1 MLVYHKT
8 LPYRIFTVFNY
19 IFLITISIGCMLPL
33 YHLLMV
39 SFSDTSAA
47 NAGLVTFWPI
57 DFTIEAYEKTFANE
71 NFLTSLGVSIKRT
84 VLGTALALAVN
95 AVAAYALSKDNRVF
109 RGRNVYLWYF
119 VITMLF
125 NAGLVPGYILIQK
138 LGLLNNLLALIL
150 PGLVAVYNV
159 ILLLNFFRA
168 VPKELEEATFI
179 DGAGH
184 FRTFIAIYLP
194 LSLPALATIGLFT
207 MVGHW
212 NAYFDGLIYMKG
224 VENLPLASFM
234 QTLIVQGSTTG
245 FDQAVIANMSQR
257 TLRASQIFISALPI
271 LIIYPFLQRFFVKG
285 IVIGAVKE

>member
-1 MLVYHKT
+1 VYHKT
-8 LPYRIFTVFNY
+8 LPYRVFSVFNS
-19 IFLITISIGCMLPL
+19 ILLAVISILCLLPL

-39 SFSDTSAA
+39 SVSDTSAA
-47 NAGLVTFWPI
+47 NAGLVTLWPI
-57 DFTIEAYEKTFANE
+57 GFTFEAYAQTFGNT
-71 NFLTSLGVSIKRT
+71 NFLASLWVSVQRT
-84 VLGTALALAVN
+84 VIGTVLALAVN
-95 AVAAYALSKDNRVF
+95 SIAAYALSKDNRVF

-125 NAGLVPGYILIQK
+125 SAGLVPAYVLILK
-138 LGLLNNLLALIL
+138 LGLLNSLLALIL
-150 PGLVAVYNV
+150 PGLVAVYNI
-159 ILLLNFFRA
+159 ILMLNFFRN
-168 VPKELEEATFI
+168 VPKELEEAAFI

-184 FRTFIAIYLP
+184 FRTFVSIYLP
-194 LSLPALATIGLFT
+194 VSLPSLATIALFT

-224 VENLPLASFM
+224 AENLPLASFM

-245 FDQAVIANMSQR
+245 FDPAVIATMSQR

-271 LIIYPFLQRFFVKG
+271 LLVYPFLQRFFVKG

>member
-1 MLVYHKT
+1 MYHKT
-8 LPYRIFTVFNY
+8 MPYRIFSVFNY
-19 IFLITISIGCMLPL
+19 FLLAIISIGCLLPL

-57 DFTIEAYEKTFANE
+57 GFTLDAYVKTFDNAN
-71 NFLTSLGVSIKRT
+71 FITSLWVSVKRT
-84 VLGTALALAVN
+84 ILGTALALAVN
-95 AVAAYALSKDNRVF
+95 SAAAYALSKDNRVF
-109 RGRNVYLWYF
+109 RGRNIYLWYF

-125 NAGLVPGYILIQK
+125 NAGLIPSYILILK

-150 PGLVAVYNV
+150 PGLVSVYNL
-159 ILLLNFFRA
+159 ILLLNFFRT

-184 FRTFIAIYLP
+184 FRSFISIYLP
-194 LSLPALATIGLFT
+194 ISLPALATIALFT

-212 NAYFDGLIYMKG
+212 NSYFDGLIYMKG

-245 FDQAVIANMSQR
+245 FDPAVIANMSQR
-257 TLRASQIFISALPI
+257 TLRASQIFIGALPI
-271 LIIYPFLQRFFVKG
+271 LIVYPFLQRFFVKG

>member
-1 MLVYHKT
+1 MYHKT
-8 LPYRIFTVFNY
+8 LPYRIFSVFNS
-19 IFLITISIGCMLPL
+19 ILLGIISVGCLLPL

-57 DFTIEAYEKTFANE
+57 GFNIDSYMQTLQND
-71 NFLTSLGVSIKRT
+71 NFLTSLWVSIKRT
-84 VLGTALALAVN
+84 VIGTALAMTIN
-95 AVAAYALSKDNRVF
+95 AAAAYALSKDSRLF

-125 NAGLVPGYILIQK
+125 SGGLVPGYILIMK

-159 ILLLNFFRA
+159 ILLLNFFRT

-179 DGAGH
+179 DGAGY
-184 FRTFIAIYLP
+184 FRSFITIYLP
-194 LSLPALATIGLFT
+194 ISLPALATVSLFT

-245 FDQAVIANMSQR
+245 FDPAVIANMSQR

-271 LIIYPFLQRFFVKG
+271 LIVYPFLQRFFVKG

>member
-1 MLVYHKT
+1 MYHKT
-8 LPYRIFTVFNY
+8 MPYRVFSVFNS
-19 IFLITISIGCMLPL
+19 IVLAVISVLCLLPL

-39 SFSDTSAA
+39 SVSDTSAA
-47 NAGLVTFWPI
+47 NAGRVTLWPI
-57 DFTIEAYEKTFANE
+57 GFTLDAYARTFDNA
-71 NFLTSLGVSIKRT
+71 NFLASLWISVQRT

-95 AVAAYALSKDNRVF
+95 SVAAYALSKDNRVF

-125 NAGLVPGYILIQK
+125 SAGLVPAYVLILK
-138 LGLLNNLLALIL
+138 LGLMNSLLALIL
-150 PGLVAVYNV
+150 PGLVAVYNI
-159 ILLLNFFRA
+159 ILMLNFFRN
-168 VPKELEEATFI
+168 VPKELEEAAFI

-184 FRTFIAIYLP
+184 FRTFVSVYLP
-194 LSLPALATIGLFT
+194 VSLPSLATIALFT

-224 VENLPLASFM
+224 AENLPLASFM

-245 FDQAVIANMSQR
+245 FDPAVIATMSQR

-271 LIIYPFLQRFFVKG
+271 LLVYPFLQRFFVKG

>member
-1 MLVYHKT
+1 MYHKT
-8 LPYRIFTVFNY
+8 LPYRIFSVFNY
-19 IFLITISIGCMLPL
+19 ILLGVISIGCMLPL

-39 SFSDTSAA
+39 SLSDTSAA

-57 DFTIEAYEKTFANE
+57 DFTIEAYHKTFDNKY
-71 NFLTSLGVSIKRT
+71 FLTSLWVSIQRT
-84 VLGTALALAVN
+84 VIGTALALAVN
-95 AVAAYALSKDNRVF
+95 TAAAYALSKDSRIF
-109 RGRNVYLWYF
+109 RGRNIYLWYF

-125 NAGLVPGYILIQK
+125 HAGLVPNYILIVK
-138 LGLLNNLLALIL
+138 LGLLNNMLALIL

-159 ILLLNFFRA
+159 ILLLNFFRT

-184 FRTFIAIYLP
+184 FRSFISVYLP
-194 LSLPALATIGLFT
+194 MSVPAIATIALFT

-224 VENLPLASFM
+224 VEKLPLASFM
-234 QTLIVQGSTTG
+234 QTLIVQGSETG
-245 FDQAVIANMSQR
+245 FDPAVIANMSQR

-271 LIIYPFLQRFFVKG
+271 LLVYPFLQRYFVKG

>member
-1 MLVYHKT
+1 MYHKT
-8 LPYRIFTVFNY
+8 VPYRIFTVFNY
-19 IFLITISIGCMLPL
+19 ILLTLISISCMLPL

-39 SFSDTSAA
+39 SFSDTAPA
-47 NAGLVTFWPI
+47 NAGLVTFWPVG
-57 DFTIEAYEKTFANE
+57 FTLDAYAKTFDNA
-71 NFLTSLGVSIKRT
+71 NFLTSLWVSVKRT
-84 VLGTALALAVN
+84 VFGTGLALMVN
-95 AVAAYALSKDNRVF
+95 SVAAYALSKDNHIF

-119 VITMLF
+119 VVTMLF
-125 NAGLVPGYILIQK
+125 SGGLVPGYILILK
-138 LGLLNNLLALIL
+138 LGLINNLLALIL
-150 PGLVAVYNV
+150 PGLVAVYNI
-159 ILLLNFFRA
+159 ILLLNFFRT

-179 DGAGH
+179 DGAGYL
-184 FRTFIAIYLP
+184 RSFISVYLP
-194 LSLPALATIGLFT
+194 LSLPAIATIALFT

-224 VENLPLASFM
+224 AENLPLASFM

-245 FDQAVIANMSQR
+245 FDPTVIANMSER